1 MSNAPTIA
9 VLGTGIMGAPIA
21 RNLAR
26 HGFAVRAWN
35 RTLAKARALADAGIQ
50 ACDSPA
56 AAVQGAA
63 IVVTLL
69 NDGQAVRE
77 AMQAAAPGLARG
89 TIWLQLSTVGIVE
102 IDTLAAQARELGLAF
117 YDAPVLGTRQP
128 AEQGQLLVLAS
139 GPAEGRATVQPAFDA
154 IGKRTVWVADHP
166 GPSSR
171 LKLALNHWAFT
182 LTHGTAESLALAK
195 GLGVDPALVLDA
207 IIGGPLD
214 SGYFQSKS
222 AAMLADDYTPNFSVT
237 NALKDSELIVQ
248 AARQAGITLDTAQ
261 AGAERFRRARDAG
274 HGEKDMAASH
284 LA

>member
-21 RNLAR
+21 RNLSR

-35 RTLAKARALADAGIQ
+35 RTPAKAQALADAGIQ
-50 ACDSPA
+50 VCDSPA
-56 AAVQGAA
+56 AAVQGA
-63 IVVTLL
+63 TLVATML
-69 NDGQAVRE
+69 NDGKAVRE
-77 AMQAAAPGLARG
+77 TMQAAAPGLAQG
-89 TIWLQLSTVGIVE
+89 AIWLQLSTVGIVE
-102 IDTLAAQARELGLAF
+102 IDTLAAQARELGLVF

-128 AEQGQLLVLAS
+128 AELGQLLVLAS
-139 GPAEGRATVQPAFDA
+139 GPASARAAVQPAFDA
-154 IGKRTVWVADHP
+154 IGKRTLWVADHA

-207 IIGGPLD
+207 ITGGPLD

-222 AAMLADDYTPNFSVT
+222 AAMLADDYTPSFSVI

-248 AARQAGITLDTAQ
+248 AGAQVGVAMDTAQ
-261 AGAERFRRARDAG
+261 AGAQRFRRARDAG
-274 HGEKDMAASH
+274 HGDKDMAASH